1 MTQTGAKQPSRI
13 LASQFNALN
22 FQLHAVAESMEKEDW
37 LRRAV
42 AGTNLPAFIFWHIPR
57 SLDWTIQRGIRGVPE
72 VLASEPW
79 ASKAWA
85 RADLGTGYSLEEAD
99 AVAADVVPAEILD
112 YADAVRSHVSQWLR
126 GMEDGELDAPNRLTE
141 HAKLAPGYDRPA
153 LQEALAPLADQ
164 PVWLVL
170 SLDCFAHGWAH
181 VEEIR
186 LLARAGRPRP
196 GLRSTGLRGPQ

>member
-1 MTQTGAKQPSRI
+1 MSITISDLQRQ
-13 LASQFNALN
+13 
-22 FQLHAVAESMEKEDW
+22 
-37 LRRAV
+37 
-42 AGTNLPAFIFWHIPR
+42 
-57 SLDWTIQRGIRGVPE
+57 IQRGPAL
-72 VLASEPW
+72 VLGPGMTS
-79 ASKAWA
+79 SGG
-85 RADLGTGYSLEEAD
+85 REAELLRILRQ
-99 AVAADVVPAEILD
+99 AFPDVEGGDRYGSYLD

-126 GMEDGELDAPNRLTE
+126 GIEDGELDAPNRLTE

-186 LLARAGRPRP
+186 LLARAGH
-196 GLRSTGLRGPQ
+196 PQTSR